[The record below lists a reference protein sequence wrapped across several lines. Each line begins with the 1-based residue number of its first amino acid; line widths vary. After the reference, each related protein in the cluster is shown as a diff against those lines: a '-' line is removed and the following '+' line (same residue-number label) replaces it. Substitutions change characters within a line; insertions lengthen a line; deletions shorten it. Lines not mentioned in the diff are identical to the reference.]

1 MIDSMQKDLD
11 LWKEASQIRELCE
24 EIESKKLRS
33 KRLWLTLSG
42 IAIAFFFLFN
52 FILPTNSAIYAGMME
67 NPVMVKILASVGLI
81 AIAITLYV
89 FMSSSSASAKA
100 EKARKDEWKALRI
113 VNRRF
118 HQVA

>member
-33 KRLWLTLSG
+33 RKLWLILSG
-42 IAIAFFFLFN
+42 IAFSLFLLFN
-52 FILPTNSAIYAGMME
+52 FIVPTNSAIYAGMME
-67 NPVMVKILASVGLI
+67 NPLMVKILASMGLVV
-81 AIAITLYV
+81 IAITLFA

-100 EKARKDEWKALRI
+100 EKARKDEWKALRV